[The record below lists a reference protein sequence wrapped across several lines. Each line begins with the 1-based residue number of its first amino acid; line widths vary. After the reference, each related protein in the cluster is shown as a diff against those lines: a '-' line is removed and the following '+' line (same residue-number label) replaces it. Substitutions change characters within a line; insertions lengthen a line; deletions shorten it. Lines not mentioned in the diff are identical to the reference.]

1 MPERDHAAESARVR
15 RRVRLRDLETFAA
28 VVRAGG
34 MRKAAGALNLSQPAI
49 SRAVL
54 ELEQVFG
61 VPLLQRSRRGVE
73 PTEFGLALMRRAGA
87 MMDELES
94 TVGELAG
101 LADPGHGTVRMGG
114 GETIQA
120 GLFTALIERLLV
132 RYPRMRIEAESA
144 QAGPLIEHLLPS
156 RLIDFAVV
164 RPLRLPLPPDLDAIA
179 LLRERMVVGV
189 GHAHPLARRRK
200 LDLEEL
206 AQQHWILSGN
216 ESMPESPLLRALAA
230 QGLPAPGRVLVS
242 GSLQTRLSLLPT
254 GRFVTLFPHTI
265 FPFGDFATRIKVL
278 RVELPRWT
286 VPTMV
291 IRLKDRNPAP
301 AAAKAL
307 EMLLEMGKALDE
319 E

>member
-1 MPERDHAAESARVR
+1 MREPDHRAAGSRLQ

-28 VVRAGG
+28 VVHAGG
-34 MRKAAGALNLSQPAI
+34 MRKAAGVLNLSQPAI

-73 PTEFGLALMRRAGA
+73 ATEFGLALVRRAGSVL
-87 MMDELES
+87 DELES

-101 LADPGHGTVRMGG
+101 LADPGQGTVRLGA

-120 GLFTALIERLLV
+120 GLFTALIETLV
-132 RYPRMRIEAESA
+132 SRHPRMRIEVEAA

-164 RPLRLPLPPDLDAIA
+164 RPLRLPVPPDLVAVP

-189 GHAHPLARRRK
+189 GQSHPLARRRSVR
-200 LDLEEL
+200 LEEL
-206 AQQHWILSGN
+206 REQYWILSAN
-216 ESMPESPLLRALAA
+216 ELMPESPLVRALVAE
-230 QGLPAPGRVLVS
+230 GLPLPDRVLVS

-265 FPFGDFATRIKVL
+265 FPFGNFAARIKVL
-278 RVELPRWT
+278 RTELPRWT

-291 IRLKDRNPAP
+291 LRLKNRIPLP
-301 AAAKAL
+301 AAALAL
-307 EMLLEMGKALDE
+307 EVLLEMSKPLNE